1 MNILK
6 AGFEILTPISEG
18 GIEELKHI
26 EKIGRVCYKSE
37 GKITEDGESA
47 KKFVKMLIDRGHE
60 AMIEHSS
67 LSVKFVV
74 DRGVSHE
81 LVRHRIA
88 SFAQESTRYV
98 NYSLEKFGNEINVID
113 IRDGINLDNKM
124 KNMDSDTISA
134 IMGEWCLA
142 MEDAEKHYMKMIEL
156 GATPQIAR
164 SVLPNSTKTE
174 ITISANYREWRNFFK
189 LRVPNTAHPQMREVT
204 IPLLKELKCRL
215 PIIFDDIEIEENLI

>member
-37 GKITEDGESA
+37 GNITEDGESA

-67 LSVKFVV
+67 LSVRFTV

-98 NYSLEKFGNEINVID
+98 NYSLDKFGNEINVIN
-113 IRDGINLDNKM
+113 IRDGIDLDNKM
-124 KNMDSDTISA
+124 KNMDSSIIDAILREWFSA
-134 IMGEWCLA
+134 MK
-142 MEDAEKHYMKMIEL
+142 DAEKHYMKMIEL

-174 ITISANYREWRNFFK
+174 ITITTNYREWRNFFK
-189 LRVPNTAHPQMREVT
+189 LRVPATAHPQMREVT
-204 IPLLKELKCRL
+204 IPLLKELKNRL
-215 PIIFDDIEIEENLI
+215 PIIFDDIKEE

>member
-6 AGFEILTPISEG
+6 AGFDILTPISEG

-113 IRDGINLDNKM
+113 IHDGINLDNKM
-124 KNMDSDTISA
+124 KNMDSDTILA
-134 IMGEWCLA
+134 IMNEWCLA

-204 IPLLKELKCRL
+204 IPLLKDLKRRL
-215 PIIFDDIEIEENLI
+215 PIIFDDIEEE

>member
-18 GIEELKHI
+18 GIDELKHI

-113 IRDGINLDNKM
+113 IHDGINLDNKM
-124 KNMDSDTISA
+124 KNMDSDTILA
-134 IMGEWCLA
+134 IMNEWCLA
-142 MEDAEKHYMKMIEL
+142 MEDAEKHYMKMIEF

-174 ITISANYREWRNFFK
+174 ITITANYREWRNFFK
-189 LRVPNTAHPQMREVT
+189 LRVPNTAHPQMREIT
-204 IPLLKELKCRL
+204 IPLLKELKRRL
-215 PIIFDDIEIEENLI
+215 PIIFDDIEEE

>member
-1 MNILK
+1 MRKVN

-18 GIEELKHI
+18 GIKELQHI

-37 GKITEDGESA
+37 DRITEDGESA
-47 KKFVKMLIDRGHE
+47 KKFVGMLIKNGHE

-67 LSVKFVV
+67 LSVKFTV

-88 SFAQESTRYV
+88 SFAQESTRYC
-98 NYSLEKFGNEINVID
+98 NYANNKFGGECTYID
-113 IRDGINLDNKM
+113 ITPGMHLDTKM
-124 KNMDSDTISA
+124 SNMSEEELNA
-134 IMGEWCLA
+134 VYEEWVLA
-142 MEDAEKHYMKMIEL
+142 MEDAEKHYMRMLEF

-174 ITISANYREWRNFFK
+174 ITITANYREWRNFFK
-189 LRVPNTAHPQMREVT
+189 LRVPKTAHPQMREVT
-204 IPLLKELKCRL
+204 IELLKELKTRV
-215 PIIFDDIEIEENLI
+215 PVIFDDIEIENS

>member
-1 MNILK
+1 MNILR

-37 GKITEDGESA
+37 GKITKDGESA

-67 LSVKFVV
+67 LSVRFTV

-98 NYSLEKFGNEINVID
+98 NYSLDKFGNEINVIN
-113 IRDGINLDNKM
+113 IRDGIDLDNKM
-124 KNMDSDTISA
+124 KNMDSSIIDAILREWFSA
-134 IMGEWCLA
+134 MK
-142 MEDAEKHYMKMIEL
+142 DAEKHYMKMIEL

-174 ITISANYREWRNFFK
+174 ITITTNYREWRNFFK
-189 LRVPNTAHPQMREVT
+189 LRVPATAHPQMREVT
-204 IPLLKELKCRL
+204 IPLLKELKNRL
-215 PIIFDDIEIEENLI
+215 PIIFDDIKEE

>member
-1 MNILK
+1 MNKVK
-6 AGFEILTPISEG
+6 AGFEILSNISEG

-37 GKITEDGESA
+37 NVITEDGESA
-47 KKFVKMLIDRGHE
+47 KRFVGMLIKNGHE

-88 SFAQESTRYV
+88 SFAQESTRYC
-98 NYSLEKFGNEINVID
+98 NYAKDKFGSECTFID
-113 IRDGINLDNKM
+113 LYDGIRLDSKM
-124 KNMDSDTISA
+124 KNMEADMINA
-134 IMGEWCLA
+134 VLVEWVLA
-142 MEDAEKHYMKMIEL
+142 MEDAEKHYMKMLDL

-174 ITISANYREWRNFFK
+174 ITITANYREWRNFFK
-189 LRVPNTAHPQMREVT
+189 LRVPGTAHPQMREVT
-204 IPLLKELKCRL
+204 IPLLNELMSKL
-215 PIIFDDIEIEENLI
+215 PVIFDDVEFGGNTL

>member
-1 MNILK
+1 MNIMR
-6 AGFEILTPISEG
+6 AGFEILTPISHD
-18 GIEELKHI
+18 GIYELKHI
-26 EKIGRVCYKSE
+26 ERIGRVCYKSE
-37 GKITEDGESA
+37 DRITEDGESA

-67 LSVKFVV
+67 LSVRFTV

-98 NYSLEKFGNEINVID
+98 NYSLDRYGNEINVIH
-113 IRDGINLDNKM
+113 IEKGITLDKKM
-124 KNMDSDTISA
+124 NNMDANTIA
-134 IMGEWCLA
+134 AVIEEWERA

-164 SVLPNSTKTE
+164 TVLPSSTKTE
-174 ITISANYREWRNFFK
+174 LVITANYREWRAFFK
-189 LRVPNTAHPQMREVT
+189 LRISATAHPQMREIT
-204 IPLLKELKCRL
+204 IPLLEELKKRL
-215 PIIFDDIEIEENLI
+215 PVIFDGIEA

>member
-1 MNILK
+1 MNILR

-18 GIEELKHI
+18 GIDELKHI

-37 GKITEDGESA
+37 GKITKDGESA

-67 LSVKFVV
+67 LSVRFTV

-98 NYSLEKFGNEINVID
+98 NYSLDKFGNEINVIN
-113 IRDGINLDNKM
+113 IRDGIDLDNKM
-124 KNMDSDTISA
+124 KNMDSSIIDAILHEWFSA
-134 IMGEWCLA
+134 MK
-142 MEDAEKHYMKMIEL
+142 DAEKHYMKMIEL

-189 LRVPNTAHPQMREVT
+189 LRVPATAHPQMREVT
-204 IPLLKELKCRL
+204 IPLLKELKNRL
-215 PIIFDDIEIEENLI
+215 PIIFDDIREE

>member
-18 GIEELKHI
+18 GIDELKHI

-174 ITISANYREWRNFFK
+174 ITITANYREWRNFFK

-204 IPLLKELKCRL
+204 IPLLKELKRRL

>member
-1 MNILK
+1 MNIIK
-6 AGFEILTPISEG
+6 AGFEILTPISNG
-18 GIEELKHI
+18 AIKELQHI

-37 GKITEDGESA
+37 DRITDDGESA

-88 SFAQESTRYV
+88 SFAQESTRYC
-98 NYSLEKFGNEINVID
+98 NYAADKFGGECNFIDLAPGIELDGKCSKMSSHEIDMIL
-113 IRDGINLDNKM
+113 REW
-124 KNMDSDTISA
+124 TI
-134 IMGEWCLA
+134 A
-142 MEDAEKHYMKMIEL
+142 MTDAENHYMNMLRL

-174 ITISANYREWRNFFK
+174 ITITANYREWRNFFK
-189 LRVPNTAHPQMREVT
+189 LRVPKTAHPQMREVT
-204 IPLLKELKCRL
+204 IPLLKELKHL
-215 PIIFDDIEIEENLI
+215 IPVIFDDISIEE

>member
-1 MNILK
+1 MNILR

-18 GIEELKHI
+18 GIDELKHI

-37 GKITEDGESA
+37 GKITKDGESA

-67 LSVKFVV
+67 LSVRFTV

-98 NYSLEKFGNEINVID
+98 NYSLDKFGNEINVIN
-113 IRDGINLDNKM
+113 IRDGIDLDNKM
-124 KNMDSDTISA
+124 KNMDSSIIDTILREWFSA
-134 IMGEWCLA
+134 MK
-142 MEDAEKHYMKMIEL
+142 DAEKHYMKMIEL

-174 ITISANYREWRNFFK
+174 ITITTNYREWRNFFK
-189 LRVPNTAHPQMREVT
+189 LRVPATAHPQMREIT
-204 IPLLKELKCRL
+204 IPLLKELKNRL
-215 PIIFDDIEIEENLI
+215 PIIFDDIKEE